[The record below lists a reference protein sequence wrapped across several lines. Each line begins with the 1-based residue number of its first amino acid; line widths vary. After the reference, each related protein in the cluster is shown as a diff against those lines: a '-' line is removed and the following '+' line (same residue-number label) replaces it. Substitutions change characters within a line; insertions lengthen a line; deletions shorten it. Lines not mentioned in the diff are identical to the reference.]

1 MRTSIRLISMIGLIV
16 GLAAC
21 AATAPTA
28 PPQAAASHDPSCLKQ
43 TGSRL
48 PVGATGCAGSGRSY
62 SSDDINRTGATT
74 AGAALPLLDPSLTT
88 SH

>member
-1 MRTSIRLISMIGLIV
+1 MTTVIRLLSVAGLIV

-21 AATAPTA
+21 AATAPSASRETV
-28 PPQAAASHDPSCLKQ
+28 AARDPSCLKQ

-48 PVGATGCAGSGRSY
+48 PVGATGCAGFGRSY

-74 AGAALPLLDPSLTT
+74 PGAALPLLDPSLSTG
-88 SH
+88 H